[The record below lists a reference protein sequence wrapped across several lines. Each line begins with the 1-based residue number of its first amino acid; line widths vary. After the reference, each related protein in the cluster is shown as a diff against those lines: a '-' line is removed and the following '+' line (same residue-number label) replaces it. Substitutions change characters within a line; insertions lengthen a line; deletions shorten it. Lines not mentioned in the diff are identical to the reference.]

1 MCRSIAH
8 KKEALTT
15 ALTSAQT
22 TWRKEAFME
31 SIAISLIV
39 FVFVF
44 GGALLGMFLH
54 TRLREHHL
62 IVESKNVVVAGI
74 GLVGTMSAIVL
85 GMLISSAKGY
95 YDTQNAELTQ
105 ISANI
110 VMLDRILAHYGPE
123 AADARAGLRE
133 NVSRVLEQTWPKTG
147 KNNGAPQLKD
157 TSKLESLYEKIQGLV
172 PKDDAHNAIKSQA
185 LTIVGSLGSGR
196 WLMYE
201 QSVNSISTPML
212 VILIFWLSIIFTSFG
227 LFAPTNAITVT
238 SLCVSALSVSS
249 AIFLMLELY
258 NPYQGLIQVSSAP
271 LRAALER
278 LGQ

>member
-1 MCRSIAH
+1 M
-8 KKEALTT
+8 EPF
-15 ALTSAQT
+15 TS
-22 TWRKEAFME
+22 
-31 SIAISLIV
+31 SLIV

-44 GGALLGMFLH
+44 GGALLGMVLH
-54 TRLREHHL
+54 TRLREHHM
-62 IVESKNVVVAGI
+62 IAESKNVVVAGI
-74 GLVGTMSAIVL
+74 GLVGTMAAIVL

-105 ISANI
+105 LSAN
-110 VMLDRILAHYGPE
+110 VVLLDRVLSHYGPE

-133 NVSRVLEQTWPKTG
+133 SVSRALDQMSPG
-147 KNNGAPQLKD
+147 NGPPTQQLKD
-157 TSKLESLYEKIQGLV
+157 SSKVESLYETIQGLT
-172 PKDDAHNAIKSQA
+172 PKDEAHTAMKSHA
-185 LTIVGSLGSGR
+185 LSILGALGSGR

-212 VILIFWLSIIFTSFG
+212 VVLIFWLTIIFTSFG
-227 LFAPTNAITVT
+227 LFAPANAITVT

-258 NPYQGLIQVSSAP
+258 SPYKGLIQVSSAP